1 MKRTILY
8 LLAVVSLC
16 CGCDKEKNALR
27 EGNKQFEKKA
37 FDKAESA
44 YRNSLA
50 ADSLYKTAEYNLA
63 AASYKQGKSDKLLS
77 AAKYYESY
85 LLSLDHNDT
94 LQTSA
99 CTYDMA
105 NTYFQISQSDSIK
118 ASEQSKLFL
127 QKAAELY
134 KQSLRLNP
142 QDTNAKYNLALT
154 QHLLKEE
161 EKQKNDQQQQQQQD
175 QNQQQNQQQQQQ
187 KQQQQQQKQQ
197 QQQQKQQQQQNNNQN
212 QDKNKQNDNRQMSS
226 GENKDKK
233 QMEKMLEALKNNE
246 KRTLNKIKRKEDA
259 SAQKRRIEKDW

>member
-118 ASEQSKLFL
+118 AAEQSKLFL

-175 QNQQQNQQQQQQ
+175 QNQQQN
-187 KQQQQQQKQQ
+187 QQ

>member
-154 QHLLKEE
+154 QHLLKEDE
-161 EKQKNDQQQQQQQD
+161 QQKNDQQQQQQQD

-187 KQQQQQQKQQ
+187 KQQQQQ
-197 QQQQKQQQQQNNNQN
+197 NNNQN
-212 QDKNKQNDNRQMSS
+212 QDKNKQDDNRQMSS

>member
-154 QHLLKEE
+154 QHLLKEDE
-161 EKQKNDQQQQQQQD
+161 QQKNDQQQQQQQD
-175 QNQQQNQQQQQQ
+175 QNQQQN
-187 KQQQQQQKQQ
+187 

>member
-175 QNQQQNQQQQQQ
+175 QNHQQQQQQQQQ
-187 KQQQQQQKQQ
+187 KQQQQQS
-197 QQQQKQQQQQNNNQN
+197 NNQN

>member
-187 KQQQQQQKQQ
+187 KQQQQQS
-197 QQQQKQQQQQNNNQN
+197 NSQN

>member
-154 QHLLKEE
+154 QHLLKEDE
-161 EKQKNDQQQQQQQD
+161 QQKNDQQQQQQQD
-175 QNQQQNQQQQQQ
+175 QNQQQNQQQKQQ
-187 KQQQQQQKQQ
+187 KQQQQQS
-197 QQQQKQQQQQNNNQN
+197 NNQN
-212 QDKNKQNDNRQMSS
+212 QDKNKQDDNRQMSS

>member
-16 CGCDKEKNALR
+16 CGCDKKKNALR

-187 KQQQQQQKQQ
+187 KQQQQQ
-197 QQQQKQQQQQNNNQN
+197 NNNQN

>member
-85 LLSLDHNDT
+85 LLSLNHNDT

-187 KQQQQQQKQQ
+187 KQQQQQ
-197 QQQQKQQQQQNNNQN
+197 NNNQN

>member
-154 QHLLKEE
+154 QHLLKEDE
-161 EKQKNDQQQQQQQD
+161 QQKNDQQQQQQQD
-175 QNQQQNQQQQQQ
+175 QNQQQNQ
-187 KQQQQQQKQQ
+187 
-197 QQQQKQQQQQNNNQN
+197 QQQQQNNNQN

>member
-63 AASYKQGKSDKLLS
+63 AASYKQGKGDKLLS

-154 QHLLKEE
+154 QHLLKEDE
-161 EKQKNDQQQQQQQD
+161 QQKNDQQQQQQQD
-175 QNQQQNQQQQQQ
+175 QNQQQN
-187 KQQQQQQKQQ
+187 QQ

>member
-142 QDTNAKYNLALT
+142 QDTNAKYNLAMT
-154 QHLLKEE
+154 QHLLKEDE
-161 EKQKNDQQQQQQQD
+161 QQKNDQQQQQQQD
-175 QNQQQNQQQQQQ
+175 QNQQQNQQQKQQKQQ
-187 KQQQQQQKQQ
+187 KQQQQQS
-197 QQQQKQQQQQNNNQN
+197 NSQN

>member
-118 ASEQSKLFL
+118 ASEQSKLYL

-175 QNQQQNQQQQQQ
+175 QNQQQQQQQQQQ
-187 KQQQQQQKQQ
+187 KQQQQQS
-197 QQQQKQQQQQNNNQN
+197 NNQN

>member
-154 QHLLKEE
+154 QHLLKEDE
-161 EKQKNDQQQQQQQD
+161 QQKNDQQQQQQQD
-175 QNQQQNQQQQQQ
+175 QKQQQNQQQQQQ
-187 KQQQQQQKQQ
+187 KQQQQQS
-197 QQQQKQQQQQNNNQN
+197 NNQN

>member
-8 LLAVVSLC
+8 LLAVVFLC

-154 QHLLKEE
+154 QHLLKEDE
-161 EKQKNDQQQQQQQD
+161 QQKNDQQQQQQQD

-187 KQQQQQQKQQ
+187 KQQQQQ
-197 QQQQKQQQQQNNNQN
+197 NNNQN
-212 QDKNKQNDNRQMSS
+212 QNKNKQDDNRQMSS

>member
-99 CTYDMA
+99 CTYDIA

-154 QHLLKEE
+154 QHLLKEDE
-161 EKQKNDQQQQQQQD
+161 QQKNDQQQQQQQD
-175 QNQQQNQQQQQQ
+175 QNQQQN
-187 KQQQQQQKQQ
+187 QQ

>member
-99 CTYDMA
+99 CTYDIA

-154 QHLLKEE
+154 QHLLKEDE
-161 EKQKNDQQQQQQQD
+161 QQKNDQQQQQQQD

-187 KQQQQQQKQQ
+187 S
-197 QQQQKQQQQQNNNQN
+197 NNQN

>member
-161 EKQKNDQQQQQQQD
+161 EKQKNDRQQQQQQD
-175 QNQQQNQQQQQQ
+175 QNQQQN
-187 KQQQQQQKQQ
+187 QQ

>member
-63 AASYKQGKSDKLLS
+63 AASYKQGKTDKLLS

-187 KQQQQQQKQQ
+187 KQQQQQ
-197 QQQQKQQQQQNNNQN
+197 NNNQN

>member
-1 MKRTILY
+1 MKRTILC

-175 QNQQQNQQQQQQ
+175 QNQQQNQQQKKK
-187 KQQQQQQKQQ
+187 KQQQQQS
-197 QQQQKQQQQQNNNQN
+197 NNQN

>member
-154 QHLLKEE
+154 QHLLKEDE
-161 EKQKNDQQQQQQQD
+161 QQKNDQQQQQQQD

-187 KQQQQQQKQQ
+187 KQL
-197 QQQQKQQQQQNNNQN
+197 QQQNNNQN

>member
-154 QHLLKEE
+154 QHLLKEDE
-161 EKQKNDQQQQQQQD
+161 QQKNDQQQQQQQD
-175 QNQQQNQQQQQQ
+175 QNQQQ

-197 QQQQKQQQQQNNNQN
+197 QQQSNNQN

>member
-154 QHLLKEE
+154 QHLLKEDE
-161 EKQKNDQQQQQQQD
+161 QQKNDQQQQQQQD

-187 KQQQQQQKQQ
+187 KQQQQQ
-197 QQQQKQQQQQNNNQN
+197 NNNQN
-212 QDKNKQNDNRQMSS
+212 QDKNKQNDNRQISS

>member
-85 LLSLDHNDT
+85 LLSLNHNDT

-154 QHLLKEE
+154 QHLLKEDE
-161 EKQKNDQQQQQQQD
+161 QQKNDQQQQQQQD

-187 KQQQQQQKQQ
+187 KQQQQQ
-197 QQQQKQQQQQNNNQN
+197 NNNQN
-212 QDKNKQNDNRQMSS
+212 QDKNKQDDNRQMSS

>member
-175 QNQQQNQQQQQQ
+175 QNQQQNQQQQKQ
-187 KQQQQQQKQQ
+187 KQQQQQS
-197 QQQQKQQQQQNNNQN
+197 NNQN

>member
-187 KQQQQQQKQQ
+187 KQQQQQS
-197 QQQQKQQQQQNNNQN
+197 NNQN
-212 QDKNKQNDNRQMSS
+212 QDKNKQDDNRQMSS
-226 GENKDKK
+226 DENKDKK

>member
-175 QNQQQNQQQQQQ
+175 QNQQQNQQQQH
-187 KQQQQQQKQQ
+187 
-197 QQQQKQQQQQNNNQN
+197 QKQQQQQNNNQN